1 MKTRRQYSAE
11 FKREAVEL
19 TRQPGTSCRQIA
31 LDLGIA
37 PNLLTRWR
45 RESDGVQRGP
55 KAAPFAGSG
64 TPRDQ
69 EIAALKREL
78 SKLKKERDFL
88 RDAAAFFAR
97 ESS

>member
-1 MKTRRQYSAE
+1 MKTRQKYSAE

-37 PNLLTRWR
+37 PNLLSRWK
-45 RESDGVQRGP
+45 RELVGRS
-55 KAAPFAGSG
+55 ASATAFSGSG

-78 SKLKKERDFL
+78 SKVKKERDFL